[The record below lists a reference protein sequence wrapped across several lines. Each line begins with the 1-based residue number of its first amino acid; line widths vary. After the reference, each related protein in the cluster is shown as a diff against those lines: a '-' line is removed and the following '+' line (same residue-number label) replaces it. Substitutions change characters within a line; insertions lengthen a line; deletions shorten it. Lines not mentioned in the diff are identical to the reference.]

1 MVSQSITFSAI
12 IRLLPR
18 TARRVLSCA
27 DITYFI
33 SVSVALGRRFNAASK
48 KENNTEGMSIH
59 FLIRSFPIPV
69 EPYNIDENNQALKL
83 LLVTAIV
90 NSVPYLDH

>member
-1 MVSQSITFSAI
+1 MRQLARI
-12 IRLLPR
+12 
-18 TARRVLSCA
+18 ARRVLSCA
-27 DITYFI
+27 NNACFI
-33 SVSVALGRRFNAASK
+33 SVSVALGQRFNAASK

-69 EPYNIDENNQALKL
+69 EPYNIDKNNQALKL